1 MNAKNGILGVLDT
14 VVKVA
19 FVLIMIM
26 LISRY
31 SKLTYSYGYQIFNQ
45 KPVSTGSGRDVTV
58 TISEGDGARTIGSKL
73 AGAGLITDKKLFLL
87 QERFS
92 EYSGLEK
99 PGTYELN
106 TTMTPEQMIIIM
118 AGGEDALEGNS
129 SKEQTSEGSGSSGEG
144 IEAIDESAED
154 EQSEGDSEG
163 ESEGESESE
172 EAPEGEDG
180 D

>member
-1 MNAKNGILGVLDT
+1 
-14 VVKVA
+14 
-19 FVLIMIM
+19 
-26 LISRY
+26 
-31 SKLTYSYGYQIFNQ
+31 
-45 KPVSTGSGRDVTV
+45 
-58 TISEGDGARTIGSKL
+58 
-73 AGAGLITDKKLFLL
+73 
-87 QERFS
+87 
-92 EYSGLEK
+92 
-99 PGTYELN
+99 
-106 TTMTPEQMIIIM
+106 MTPEQMIIIM